1 MSCWSFYDGILKLA
15 RQPLNL
21 FVNMRISSFWDLN
34 FRSLDS
40 YIRNITIIIL
50 SKIDQKYL
58 VIFSSNIF
66 LSLND
71 LFYRFSWFSVKIQ
84 RFGELM
90 IAFLLLVEFNKNWNK
105 FIKLF
110 LYIQKFREPFNY
122 FSSLLHK
129 SKNCLNFW
137 WEKTSKNF
145 KNFAFTCESDFLR
158 LVKLRRDANWI
169 KSRFPHTIY

>member
-1 MSCWSFYDGILKLA
+1 MSCWSFYDGILNLA
-15 RQPLNL
+15 RQPLYL
-21 FVNMRISSFWDLN
+21 FVNMRTSSFWVLN

-40 YIRNITIIIL
+40 YIRNITIILL

-58 VIFSSNIF
+58 VIFSGNIF

-71 LFYRFSWFSVKIQ
+71 LFHRFSWFSVKIR
-84 RFGELM
+84 RFDELI

-105 FIKLF
+105 FIQLL
-110 LYIQKFREPFNY
+110 LYMQKFREQFNE

-145 KNFAFTCESDFLR
+145 KNFAFTCESGF
-158 LVKLRRDANWI
+158 
-169 KSRFPHTIY
+169 